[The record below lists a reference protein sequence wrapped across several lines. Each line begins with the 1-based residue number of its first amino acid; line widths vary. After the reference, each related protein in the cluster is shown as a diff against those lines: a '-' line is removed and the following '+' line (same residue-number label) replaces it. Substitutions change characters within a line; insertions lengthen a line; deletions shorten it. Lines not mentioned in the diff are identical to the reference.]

1 VHAKPR
7 ELNLKSYILEI
18 DYTLTFSKTN
28 KYHFNSK
35 VMVREIVSMATVA
48 AAIIIMMTLEAAGE
62 VSAAAAANWLTQIS
76 NTSEPLGLHNSIT
89 TPTQP
94 YPPNA
99 NCDASY
105 PNVCI
110 ASPPPDLNCD
120 DIVDENFKVIPPD
133 PHGFDSE
140 GDGTGCE
147 AGSAS
152 ISSSSNEVVP
162 RESISKGNVVSN
174 IPGSRSGLPECKGS
188 ADCFKG
194 VVTDI
199 VDGDTFDV
207 NNVRIRLSMVNTP
220 ERGEVGY
227 NEATDFTEST
237 CQIGGN
243 ALVDEDD
250 GQKEGSYD
258 RLIGVVYCNDSKAS
272 VNQLLL
278 EAGKATVYE
287 DFCDVSEFANDK
299 WVTNFGC

>member
-1 VHAKPR
+1 
-7 ELNLKSYILEI
+7 
-18 DYTLTFSKTN
+18 
-28 KYHFNSK
+28 
-35 VMVREIVSMATVA
+35 MVRKIVSMATVA

-105 PNVCI
+105 PKVCI

-120 DIVDENFKVIPPD
+120 DIIDEDFKVIPPD

-162 RESISKGNVVSN
+162 RV
-174 IPGSRSGLPECKGS
+174 PECKGS

-220 ERGEVGY
+220 EKGEVGY